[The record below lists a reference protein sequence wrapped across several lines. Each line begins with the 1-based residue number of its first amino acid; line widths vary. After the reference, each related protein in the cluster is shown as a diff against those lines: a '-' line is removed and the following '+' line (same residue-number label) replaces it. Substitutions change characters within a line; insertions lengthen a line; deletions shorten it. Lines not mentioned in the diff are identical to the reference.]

1 MRKNVT
7 QILSDSKLC
16 KGMTEE
22 QIVEMLESSIT
33 KLSVYQ
39 KNEIIF
45 REGEKPSKL
54 YVLVEGKVLIGK
66 DTATGKRILIT
77 SIEREG
83 DLFSEVYMFIEKEQ
97 YDMYAIATEKS
108 VVLEISNQMFLM
120 QEENMNYINIIIMK
134 NLLKVFA
141 EKAFS
146 MNSKIKILGSVGL
159 REKIAKF
166 LFREQNLDG
175 TIQLT
180 ITREEMADYL
190 GITRPS
196 LSRELGKMQD
206 EGIIQI
212 NTRGIIILNKELFDE
227 YL

>member
-1 MRKNVT
+1 MHKNVT
-7 QILSDSKLC
+7 QILAESKLC
-16 KGMTEE
+16 RGMTEE
-22 QIVEMLESSIT
+22 QIVELLKSSIT

-39 KNEIIF
+39 KNETIF
-45 REGEKPSKL
+45 REGEKSTKL
-54 YVLVEGKVLIGK
+54 YVLVEGKILIGK
-66 DTATGKRILIT
+66 DTASGKRIIIT
-77 SIEREG
+77 SIEKEG
-83 DLFSEVYMFIEKEQ
+83 DLFSEVYLFIERER

-120 QEENMNYINIIIMK
+120 REENMNYIHIFIMK

-141 EKAFS
+141 EKAFM
-146 MNSKIKILGSVGL
+146 MNNKIKILGSGNL
-159 REKIAKF
+159 RERIVKF
-166 LFREQNLDG
+166 LFREEKIDGSINLS
-175 TIQLT
+175 

-196 LSRELGKMQD
+196 LSRELGKMQE

-212 NTRGIIILNKELFDE
+212 NAHSILILNRELFDV